1 MEKFKTSSLL
11 IEEQKVGIFD
21 MKSTSHYFIEHLI
34 ERYPK
39 LNTIQFELEKAINII
54 ISSITN
60 DGTILVCGNGGSAAD
75 SDHIVGELMKGF
87 ILKRPINTV
96 LSKKIKEKF
105 PNDFEYLYNNLQ
117 QGIKSISL
125 ISHNALVSA
134 FSNDKAPD
142 LIFAQQ
148 VLGYGKSGDILLA
161 ISTSGNSK
169 NVVYAAQIADLL
181 GMRVISLTGDNGG
194 KLKPLSSACINVPEN
209 ETYKIQEYHL
219 PVYHC
224 ICLAIENEFFGG

>member
-1 MEKFKTSSLL
+1 
-11 IEEQKVGIFD
+11 
-21 MKSTSHYFIEHLI
+21 MKSKSHFYIEHLV

-39 LNTIQFELEKAINII
+39 LEQIETVLDQAIEVLIE
-54 ISSITN
+54 SIKEQ
-60 DGTILVCGNGGSAAD
+60 GTILICGNGGSAAD

-87 ILKRPINTV
+87 ILKRQISSELVNI
-96 LSKKIKEKF
+96 LKNDY

-117 QGIKSISL
+117 YGIRSISL
-125 ISHNALVSA
+125 MSHNALVSA

-148 VLGYGKSGDILLA
+148 VLGYGKSGDVLLA

-169 NVVYAAQIADLL
+169 NVIHAAQVARAVGIKVIA
-181 GMRVISLTGDNGG
+181 LTGNSGG
-194 KLKPLSSACINVPEN
+194 KLGTLSDILINVPET

-219 PVYHC
+219 PVYHT
-224 ICLAIENEFFGG
+224 ICLALENEFFGE